1 MSGFDPDSKT
11 KNKNPKID
19 FLPELRAQLER
30 GERLLWTGHPFP
42 NRILLAAFPIYF
54 FAIPWTAFS
63 LFWEVMALSPW
74 LALRGQEEVTTI
86 QTALGIVFPLF
97 GLPFIAIGFSMLGKP
112 FLMAAKA
119 KRTIY
124 GLTDR
129 RAIIVTFDEKKT
141 KEIESYG
148 YEKIGSEIERKE
160 RTDGSGSLY
169 FAFKRTVDSDGDPKT
184 ERKGFEEIPSV
195 REVENKL
202 RRAVED
208 VKQISPKSS

>member
-1 MSGFDPDSKT
+1 
-11 KNKNPKID
+11 
-19 FLPELRAQLER
+19 
-30 GERLLWTGHPFP
+30 
-42 NRILLAAFPIYF
+42 
-54 FAIPWTAFS
+54 
-63 LFWEVMALSPW
+63 
-74 LALRGQEEVTTI
+74 
-86 QTALGIVFPLF
+86 
-97 GLPFIAIGFSMLGKP
+97 
-112 FLMAAKA
+112 MAAKA